1 MASAIRNHWKIENSL
16 HWCLDMTF
24 REDESRLRD
33 RIAADNLAWLKK
45 FALSLL
51 KQVQSKHSIVGRRRM
66 AGWNEDY
73 LAQVLG
79 LKAT

>member
-1 MASAIRNHWKIENSL
+1 
-16 HWCLDMTF
+16 MTF

-51 KQVQSKHSIVGRRRM
+51 KQVQSKLSIVGRRRM
-66 AGWNEDY
+66 SGWNEDY